1 MIDIDVSIDSYRS
14 SMTGSLCEVGRGEEG
29 SAAHAGSR
37 NGGRRQCLGRAL
49 MDVRLSPEQQA
60 LRESAARLVE
70 DLGPRSVLQLDD
82 AERDAKLDAAID
94 AVGWRELRTHEGEGR
109 AQASGVVT
117 ALITHE
123 LSPGPA
129 DTRIFGPTP

>member
-82 AERDAKLDAAID
+82 AERAAKLAPPIHPPAS
-94 AVGWRELRTHEGEGR
+94 R
-109 AQASGVVT
+109 A
-117 ALITHE
+117 
-123 LSPGPA
+123 PRPPA
-129 DTRIFGPTP
+129 P

>member
-82 AERDAKLDAAID
+82 AERAAKLDAAID
-94 AVGWRELRTHEGEGR
+94 AVGWRELRTGCGR
-109 AQASGVVT
+109 GPAPASGGET
-117 ALITHE
+117 ATLP
-123 LSPGPA
+123 PGLPRPP
-129 DTRIFGPTP
+129 TGPSILA